1 MTKKRKQKSLKYRG
15 NPILLFWIIASL
27 LAGTIIG
34 YEFANNSDS
43 KLLRELGIHSN
54 AVKTDSVLPKNIDL
68 CFTPPSGCA
77 AVIVGAISKAKES
90 IYVQAYGIT
99 SPPIV
104 EALIRVQNRGVKV
117 RILLDKSNLKDKW
130 SKMADL
136 LKANI
141 DVSIDKMSGITH
153 NKVMIIDEHIV
164 ITGSFNFTR
173 AADSRNAENVILI
186 DDSVVAKQY
195 LQNWFSRKVKNQS
208 ISKTKTKA
216 NRKQRNTN
224 R

>member
-1 MTKKRKQKSLKYRG
+1 MTKKRKRKSLKYRG
-15 NPILLFWIIASL
+15 NPLLLFWIIASL

-34 YEFANNSDS
+34 YEFATNPDS
-43 KLLRELGIHSN
+43 KLLRELGIHSDAGKPN
-54 AVKTDSVLPKNIDL
+54 SVLPKNIEL

-77 AVIVGAISKAKES
+77 AVIVGAISKSKES

-104 EALIRVQNRGVKV
+104 EALIRAQNRGVKV

-141 DVSIDKMSGITH
+141 DVSIDKVSGIAH

-173 AADSRNAENVILI
+173 AADSRNAENVIII
-186 DDSVVAKQY
+186 DDSVVAQQY

-208 ISKTKTKA
+208 RSKTKS